1 MRDESLSGGTYHGPS
16 NAPGLTRREYAETWA
31 EYRSPYDDLDPN
43 EGRDDDRDD
52 DRDAGDDE

>member
-16 NAPGLTRREYAETWA
+16 NAPGLTRREYAEMHA

-43 EGRDDDRDD
+43 EGRDDDFD
-52 DRDAGDDE
+52 DAGDDE